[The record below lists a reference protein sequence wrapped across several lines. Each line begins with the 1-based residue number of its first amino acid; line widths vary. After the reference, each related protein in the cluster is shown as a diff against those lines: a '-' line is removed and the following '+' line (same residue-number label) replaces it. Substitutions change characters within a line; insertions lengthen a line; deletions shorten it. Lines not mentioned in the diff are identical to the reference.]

1 MAKQKDTQIY
11 EQSVLDGKLEL
22 SYGVDYKSF
31 DALKTCGL
39 ADNAHIQG
47 EKIDAFLSTWLVQ
60 GEDLK
65 LLLDTKANPE
75 GIFERL
81 GGKLCN
87 NLVLLGLNAGSM
99 DKITPAW
106 HFFHCRFKKGTEELI
121 ETASERY
128 LKEYIT
134 KCGLPFEGAYMTD
147 ILKFQDATNSLYIE
161 PNSEM
166 VKTTAAVEHHNFEI
180 LKNELNILRGNM
192 PVGAK
197 MLLVPLGGKCEDC
210 LKSFIA
216 WLPEEDRAWIAV
228 PPTYMAHYS
237 QAGWNNQLSKA
248 RVLEMK
254 AWCGEH
260 LTVHI

>member
-1 MAKQKDTQIY
+1 MAKQKSTQIY

-31 DALKTCGL
+31 DALKTCGM
-39 ADNAHIQG
+39 G
-47 EKIDAFLSTWLVQ
+47 ENTARIGDKKISPYVSTWLTQ
-60 GEDLK
+60 GGDLK
-65 LLLDTKANPE
+65 LLLADPS
-75 GIFERL
+75 ERDSAPL
-81 GGKLCN
+81 RDKLCS

-147 ILKFQDATNSLYIE
+147 ILKFQDVTNSLYIE
-161 PNSEM
+161 PNSEK

-192 PVGAK
+192 PANGK

-216 WLPEEDRAWIAV
+216 WLPEEERAWIVV
-228 PPTYMAHYS
+228 PPMYMAHYS

-254 AWCGEH
+254 AWCDEH
-260 LTVHI
+260 ISANA